1 MRRYNK
7 SADVFIL
14 EGIKEVLKDRPS
26 YGYKRVTAML
36 NRKRLGKGLS
46 GFNKKRIYR
55 VMDKNDL
62 LLKREKVRAR
72 EFKKT
77 GEIITCW
84 SNMRWCSDAFEVR
97 CFNGERAY
105 AAFALDCHDRECLAY
120 VVRNRPLSAEDIQDL
135 MLLSVENRFKSSKA
149 PRRIQWLSDRGAI
162 YRCRETIRMG
172 YYLGLKSCFTAPYT
186 PESNGM
192 SEAFVA
198 TIKRDYVYTSDCK
211 DAQTVMNLFKKWIKD
226 YNNVAPH
233 SGLGMKSPIEYRKS
247 VNQAV

>member
-7 SADVFIL
+7 LEDTSVLEEIRKIL
-14 EGIKEVLKDRPS
+14 KSRPS
-26 YGYKRVTAML
+26 YGYKRVIAML
-36 NRKRLGKGLS
+36 NRIREKKGVR

-55 VMDKNDL
+55 VMDKNGL
-62 LLKREKVRAR
+62 LLKRNRARHR

-84 SNMRWCSDAFEVR
+84 SNTRWCSDAFEVR
-97 CFNGERAY
+97 CFNGERVY
-105 AAFALDCHDRECLAY
+105 VAFALDCHDRECLAY

-135 MLLSVENRFKSSKA
+135 MLQSVEKRFKSLKA

-162 YRCRETIRMG
+162 YRCHETIRMG
-172 YYLGLKSCFTAPYT
+172 RHLGLKSCFTAPYT

-198 TIKRDYVYTSDCK
+198 TIKRDYVYISDCR
-211 DAQTVMNLFKKWIKD
+211 DAQTVMKLFKKWIED

-233 SGLGMKSPIEYRKS
+233 SGLGMKSPVEYRKLAGQ
-247 VNQAV
+247 VV

>member
-1 MRRYNK
+1 MEEIQK
-7 SADVFIL
+7 I
-14 EGIKEVLKDRPS
+14 LKDRPS

-36 NRKRLGKGLS
+36 NRVREKKELR

-55 VMDKNDL
+55 IMDKSGL
-62 LLKREKVRAR
+62 LLKRGRIRHR

-84 SNMRWCSDAFEVR
+84 SNTRWCSDAFEVR
-97 CFNGERAY
+97 CFNGERVY

-120 VVRNRPLSAEDIQDL
+120 VVLNRPLSAEDIQSL
-135 MLLSVENRFKSSKA
+135 MLLSVEKRFKSLKA
-149 PRRIQWLSDRGAI
+149 PRQIQWLSDRGAI
-162 YRCRETIRMG
+162 YRSQETVRMG
-172 YYLGLKSCFTAPYT
+172 RHLGLKSCFTAPYT

-198 TIKRDYVYTSDCK
+198 TIKRDYVYTSDCR
-211 DAQTVMNLFKKWIKD
+211 DAQTVMKLFKKWIKD

-233 SGLGMKSPIEYRKS
+233 SGLGMKSPVEYRKS
-247 VNQAV
+247 VNQSV